1 MLVCFRVSPVN
12 QTVPTNTTAIFSCS
26 FDFILLPPDAISWI
40 VFLPDLGKQY
50 VDDELPHRSI
60 LFERGFTFYT
70 DSNFK
75 YMNVSASEVNNGSH
89 FSCRIFDPIQGMSVK
104 SDPAYL
110 TVVGE

>member
-26 FDFILLPPDAISWI
+26 FDFIPQLPPDAITWS

-50 VDDELPHRSI
+50 VEDDHGSI

>member
-1 MLVCFRVSPVN
+1 MPE
-12 QTVPTNTTAIFSCS
+12 
-26 FDFILLPPDAISWI
+26 LPPDAITWS
-40 VFLPDLGKQY
+40 VFLPDLGKHY
-50 VDDELPHRSI
+50 VEDGLLHGSI

-89 FSCRIFDPIQGMSVK
+89 FSCRMFDPVKVMSVN

>member
-1 MLVCFRVSPVN
+1 M
-12 QTVPTNTTAIFSCS
+12 PTNTTAIFSCS
-26 FDFILLPPDAISWI
+26 FDFIPPLPPDVISWI

-50 VDDELPHRSI
+50 VEDELPHGSI
-60 LFERGFTFYT
+60 IFERGFTFYT

-89 FSCRIFDPIQGMSVK
+89 FSCRGFDPFQSMSVN